1 MSRFYF
7 DLTSHD
13 VNINDE
19 RGKDLDTLND
29 AYDYAQKLISK
40 ILFHVGDDDADSWK
54 IVISNDQD
62 DTQMIV
68 PLAVADFRAR
78 RRGNKRF

>member
-1 MSRFYF
+1 MPRFYF
-7 DLTSHD
+7 DLISHD

-19 RGKDLDTLND
+19 GGKDLDTLND

-40 ILFHVGDDDADSWK
+40 ILFHVGNDDADTWK
-54 IVISNDQD
+54 IVISNNQD

-68 PLAVADFRAR
+68 PLAVSNFGAQ
-78 RRGNKRF
+78 RRGNQH